1 LSGTADPTGPQLEV
15 AWDPHKAQSNLAKHG
30 VSFAQAATVLLDPLA
45 LTVFDEAHS
54 EFEERWFTLGLASEG
69 KLLAVAHTYSA
80 TGANSAKVRVISA
93 REATKA
99 ERRQYENEP
108 R

>member
-1 LSGTADPTGPQLEV
+1 MSSTSSSPMRATRTWVVTLMRLLAASYWKMMWALS
-15 AWDPHKAQSNLAKHG
+15 S
-30 VSFAQAATVLLDPLA
+30 
-45 LTVFDEAHS
+45 
-54 EFEERWFTLGLASEG
+54 
-69 KLLAVAHTYSA
+69 AVAHTYSA